1 MQIHW
6 RTFVLL
12 SVVAG
17 GRGIVLLE
25 VAKEMGFDPFF
36 VAVGVILELV
46 AEDCQRLQKEGVAD
60 ALEFLKVDYIIE
72 SEMEYFNVE
81 EGFDSRQ
88 RRQVVMVKVKLFDV
102 GEAVGHPIYNSDAF
116 VVEVDSLEL
125 VVLGMLLPVVLQALA
140 QHKIYWGAAIIRSST
155 LIYAMKIKRSTRV

>member
-1 MQIHW
+1 
-6 RTFVLL
+6 
-12 SVVAG
+12 
-17 GRGIVLLE
+17 
-25 VAKEMGFDPFF
+25 
-36 VAVGVILELV
+36 
-46 AEDCQRLQKEGVAD
+46 
-60 ALEFLKVDYIIE
+60 
-72 SEMEYFNVE
+72 
-81 EGFDSRQ
+81 
-88 RRQVVMVKVKLFDV
+88 MVKVKLFDV